1 MTNKTIKIGDKVSF
15 GQGWG
20 TVIDKRQLA
29 YAHEYDIKLTLSY
42 QIVTENGYI
51 DDQSKIG
58 TIYTTQYAQLDND

>member
-1 MTNKTIKIGDKVSF
+1 MTNKTIKIGDKVTF

-29 YAHEYDIKLTLSY
+29 YAHEYDIKLTLGY
-42 QIVTENGYI
+42 QIVTENGYVN
-51 DDQSKIG
+51 DQSKIG